1 MQTDSLFYA
10 LFQSLPSL
18 LFELLERAPE
28 EAEGYQFASVELK
41 QTAFRIDGVF
51 RPPED
56 APSAPVYFVEVQ
68 FQRDPQLY
76 RRLLSEVLLYL
87 RQNPVVE
94 DWRAVV
100 LYPDPSI
107 EVAERS
113 LQEFLETSRV
123 EVIYLNELGAIAEL
137 SPGLGILR
145 LLVEPAKS
153 VPEAAR
159 GLIERVQQGSR
170 PAVEMARLIELVETI
185 VVYTFPRLSREEI
198 AAMLGLS
205 ELRETRVYQEGRE
218 EGLQVGA
225 EREKALISRQL
236 TRKLGPL
243 PDSLQAQVNALSLEQ
258 LEALGEALFD
268 FAEASDLETWL
279 ASRER

>member
-94 DWRAVV
+94 DWRAVL

-145 LLVEPAKS
+145 LLVEPAES

-218 EGLQVGA
+218 EG
-225 EREKALISRQL
+225 REEEARSLISRQL

>member
-18 LFELLERAPE
+18 LLELLERAPE

-145 LLVEPAKS
+145 LLVEPAES

-218 EGLQVGA
+218 EG
-225 EREKALISRQL
+225 REEEARSLISRQL